1 MVMNKQGGPDVS
13 ALYGVQAYP
22 TNYLISSE
30 GKVLARF
37 VGFDEKA
44 LLAEL
49 AKAGFKL

>member
-13 ALYGVQAYP
+13 QMFGVKAYP
-22 TNYLISSE
+22 TNYLIGAD
-30 GKVLARF
+30 GKILARF